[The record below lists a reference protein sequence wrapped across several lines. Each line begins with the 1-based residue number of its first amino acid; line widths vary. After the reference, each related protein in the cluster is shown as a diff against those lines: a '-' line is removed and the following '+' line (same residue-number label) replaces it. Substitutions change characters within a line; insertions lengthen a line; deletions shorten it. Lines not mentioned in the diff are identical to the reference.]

1 MGFGDKIRGA
11 IEDATGM
18 GAISKALSPNG
29 SSGIDRAMAAHADK
43 EHPVASPPMF
53 PPKPKFN
60 PNPPG
65 K

>member
-18 GAISKALSPNG
+18 SAISKALTSNG

-43 EHPVASPPMF
+43 EHPVSPPLF
-53 PPKPKFN
+53 PSRPKAN
-60 PNPPG
+60 PITPG

>member
-1 MGFGDKIRGA
+1 
-11 IEDATGM
+11 
-18 GAISKALSPNG
+18 
-29 SSGIDRAMAAHADK
+29 MAAHADK

-53 PPKPKFN
+53 PPKPKN